1 MRSIF
6 FESLDQIKLESID
19 AKYKPLFWWNTF
31 FSNCLMEYED
41 DSIIEFASWNTEMIS
56 SGQAL
61 HESTASKLF
70 GLD

>member
-1 MRSIF
+1 MWSIC

-41 DSIIEFASWNTEMIS
+41 DSIIEFRTGFAWKHRFEAFCAWLIEM
-56 SGQAL
+56 
-61 HESTASKLF
+61 
-70 GLD
+70 